1 MPVIKQ
7 PLDLPARR
15 STIYPVPFAEGYE
28 KRHKRALTDALGL
41 TQFGVNLT
49 ILEPGA
55 RSAERHWHSKED
67 EALYVLSGTLTLI
80 TDAGET
86 ELTAGMAAGFPAGVP
101 DGHHL
106 VNSSSEPAT
115 YLEIGT
121 RAPDEFV
128 TYPDIDLLFERKG
141 GASRLTHKNGE
152 PYP

>member
-7 PLDLPARR
+7 PLDLPGRR
-15 STIYPVPFAEGYE
+15 TTIYPAPFNAGYD
-28 KRHKRALTDALGL
+28 KRIKRALTQALGL

-49 ILEPGA
+49 TLEPGGK
-55 RSAERHWHSKED
+55 SAERHWHENED
-67 EALYVLSGTLTLI
+67 EAIYVLSGTLTLV

-106 VNSSSEPAT
+106 INRSGQPAT
-115 YLEIGT
+115 YLEIGS
-121 RAPDEFV
+121 RAPNEV
-128 TYPDIDLLFERKG
+128 AHYPDIDLVFERTG
-141 GASRLTHKNGE
+141 PHFQMARKNGE